1 MCQGSIYHI
10 LSLLVAQV
18 LRVIDVGKCL
28 EERRYM
34 YDVGKMECIEN
45 ERNDSTRD
53 TNRTST
59 AARSVVT
66 PNKRIPFRRCFLE
79 FASSVAALNSPSPL
93 FGNSSVKHSDR
104 IREFVKN

>member
-1 MCQGSIYHI
+1 MCQGSIYNI

-45 ERNDSTRD
+45 ERNDS
-53 TNRTST
+53 NHEARTGHRQRPPT

-66 PNKRIPFRRCFLE
+66 PNKRATF
-79 FASSVAALNSPSPL
+79 
-93 FGNSSVKHSDR
+93 K
-104 IREFVKN
+104 